1 MLASPALIV
10 DATLAGALAAGP
22 SGALFWLAA
31 TISQRAC
38 RLPPPS
44 ARAVQATALALV
56 GIAVWWPEQLLLG
69 NGALAP
75 AKSAAPLVLAML
87 LAASA
92 RTAAIM
98 ASRSAP
104 GKFVASVL
112 CTCGLAV
119 LHGAVVAQER
129 FGSPGLHASAASALL
144 MSLVAAS
151 LLLLNLE
158 REEPARHRTLR
169 VIGSALCASVVL
181 TCASLD
187 VSADTFGRANAA
199 WSQTAMMVCMAL
211 LAGVLVRVLVHA
223 SPIPL
228 AESRT
233 QRPSA
238 SIDVLTKLPTRVDFE
253 DRLAAQVA
261 SADATRSRLALLFID
276 LDGFK
281 PVNDTFGHSSGDI
294 VLKQVGERLRSAS
307 RFNDAATR
315 IGGDEFVL
323 MATGNPTPDAIGEVA
338 KRLIDDISRPYD
350 IGDREVV
357 ISCSIGIVLY
367 PDSGSHTKLI
377 ARADAAMYEAK
388 RSGGG
393 CYCFYTSAMDE
404 NTREKFELVSDLRQ
418 AIDNNEMELFYQP
431 KIDGRSGQITA
442 AEALLRWKHPKRGIV
457 PPALFIPLAERFGL
471 ISALGNWVIEDA
483 CRQAR
488 RWRDSGLR
496 MRVAINL
503 SALQMRQ
510 EDLVQRIVGAL
521 QRNGIQ
527 PSLLTCEITESVAM
541 EDTKS
546 TQRTLRSLGKAG
558 IHVSIDDFGTGYSS
572 LSYLRRLPAEEL
584 KIDRTFVTDIENS
597 TDARAVVDAV
607 IKLAHALGLR
617 VVAEGVENQRQNE
630 LLVQMGCDE
639 MQGFLFAKPM
649 PARSLL
655 LWAMD
660 DRKQAADTTTFRPS
674 LFT

>member
-1 MLASPALIV
+1 V
-10 DATLAGALAAGP
+10 T
-22 SGALFWLAA
+22 
-31 TISQRAC
+31 
-38 RLPPPS
+38 
-44 ARAVQATALALV
+44 LV
-56 GIAVWWPEQLLLG
+56 GIAVWWPGHLLLG
-69 NGALAP
+69 NDALAS
-75 AKSAAPLVLAML
+75 AKSAAALALAML

-92 RTAAIM
+92 RAAAVM
-98 ASRSAP
+98 ASRSAS
-104 GKFVASVL
+104 GRFIVSAL

-119 LHGAVVAQER
+119 MHGAVIAQGT
-129 FGSPGLHASAASALL
+129 FGFPRLPASVASALL
-144 MSLVAAS
+144 MSLAAAS

-158 REEPARHRTLR
+158 REEQARARMLR
-169 VIGSALCASVVL
+169 VVASALCASVVL
-181 TCASLD
+181 TGASFNVLAGT
-187 VSADTFGRANAA
+187 SEQLGTSWG
-199 WSQTAMMVCMAL
+199 QMAL
-211 LAGVLVRVLVHA
+211 MAGLAFLAGVLARVLGHA
-223 SPIPL
+223 LPTAQ
-228 AESRT
+228 AERRL
-233 QRPSA
+233 QRPST
-238 SIDVLTKLPTRVDFE
+238 SIDSLTKLPTRVDFE
-253 DRLAAQVA
+253 DRIAAQVA
-261 SADATRSRLALLFID
+261 SADATGSRLALLFID

-281 PVNDTFGHSSGDI
+281 PVNDTFGHSSGDL

-307 RFNDAATR
+307 RSNDAVTR

-323 MATGNPTPDAIGEVA
+323 MATGNPTPEVIGEVA

-418 AIDNNEMELFYQP
+418 AIDNNELELFYQP

-457 PPALFIPLAERFGL
+457 PPAVFIPLAERFGL

-521 QRNGIQ
+521 QRNGIEA
-527 PSLLTCEITESVAM
+527 SLLTCEITESVAM

-558 IHVSIDDFGTGYSS
+558 IHLSIDDFGTGYSS

-584 KIDRTFVTDIENS
+584 KIDRTFVTDIESS

-660 DRKQAADTTTFRPS
+660 DRKQAADTSTFRPS